1 MGPKKYATAAV
12 FRREPRFSDKII
24 CNYFK
29 VFTQVIASA
38 KDDKAKQVFPREW
51 DLAYIALPMVCQREQ
66 HRPTL
71 EPEESS
77 PFSPS
82 ASVPLPDG
90 RRSSGRNGNPNQ
102 RTARACN
109 REAHL
114 RGLLDNQYPPAT
126 RQVVRHRIDPENR
139 RRFPGH

>member
-71 EPEESS
+71 EPEEVESILSKCERSITGWS
-77 PFSPS
+77 PLFWPERESESANCSRLQSGSTSP
-82 ASVPLPDG
+82 
-90 RRSSGRNGNPNQ
+90 
-102 RTARACN
+102 RTAR
-109 REAHL
+109 
-114 RGLLDNQYPPAT
+114 
-126 RQVVRHRIDPENR
+126 
-139 RRFPGH
+139 